1 MKNAECAHTIL
12 TIPSL
17 LRRDSTLLREDTMRI
32 LIVEDDTDL
41 GEFIGKGLREERYAV
56 DLAVDGE
63 EGLQLAGENP
73 YQLIILDIML
83 PKLDG
88 LTVCRR
94 LRANGNTTPILLLT
108 ARDSIQDRVSGLDTG
123 ADDYLTKP
131 FAFVELLARV
141 RALMRRGGPQ
151 HLARLKAADLELDPA
166 SRRAW
171 RAGREITLTNKEY
184 ALLEFFLRNKNRVLT
199 RTAIIQHVWDLSYD
213 PMTNIVDA
221 HVRALRAKMDRDFS
235 PPLITTVR
243 GAGYM
248 LEEPEE
254 PA

>member
-17 LRRDSTLLREDTMRI
+17 LRRNSLLHGEDTMRI

-41 GEFIGKGLREERYAV
+41 GEFIAKGLREERYAV

-63 EGLQLAGENP
+63 EGLLLAGENP

-94 LRANGNTTPILLLT
+94 LRADGSATPILLLT

-141 RALMRRGGPQ
+141 RALLRRGGPQ

-171 RAGREITLTNKEY
+171 RAGREVTLTNKEY

-254 PA
+254 RA